1 MPTIVAIS
9 GSLRGKSY
17 NTMLLRAV
25 VAAAPAD
32 TTITV
37 GSIAEIPL
45 YNADVDAAGPVAAV
59 RELKEQIAASDGVLL
74 VSPEYNHSV
83 PGVLKNAIDWVS
95 RPVTDIPRVFGDRPV
110 GVIGATS
117 GAGGTTLAQVA
128 WLPVFRGLG
137 MVPISSAKLLV
148 ANAATVF
155 DEHGALQDA
164 AVRTQIDQYLAGF
177 VRFVARNRR

>member
-1 MPTIVAIS
+1 
-9 GSLRGKSY
+9 
-17 NTMLLRAV
+17 MLLRAV

-32 TTITV
+32 TTIAA
-37 GSIAEIPL
+37 GSIEGIPL

-59 RELKEQIAASDGVLL
+59 RDLKEQIAASDGVLL

-128 WLPVFRGLG
+128 
-137 MVPISSAKLLV
+137 
-148 ANAATVF
+148 NAATVF
-155 DEHGALQDA
+155 DEQGTLRDA
-164 AVRTQIDQYLAGF
+164 AVRSQIDQYLAGF